1 MTAVIGWTVLMLSPW
16 LVVAGIVWLDR
27 RLDEL
32 LVARAAEQLCRSAA
46 GGER

>member
-1 MTAVIGWTVLMLSPW
+1 MTGVIGWAALILSPW
-16 LVVAGIVWLDR
+16 LVLAGIVWLDR

-32 LVARAAEQLCRSAA
+32 LVARAAEQLCRAAA